1 MNSNSLTVWSFYHR
15 LMDWPDDR
23 FWIKSQSIHTLL
35 FYLAEP
41 NQITAKQIDHQTI
54 IHPKYNFSF
63 YSSQIWRFYLF
74 IIIMMLRKA
83 NMSSLICYGLNE
95 IVTHILEFMYLVTIS
110 LYMILKTPFVI
121 VFCMIKSESATNYDK
136 YSNEQF

>member
-1 MNSNSLTVWSFYHR
+1 
-15 LMDWPDDR
+15 
-23 FWIKSQSIHTLL
+23 
-35 FYLAEP
+35 
-41 NQITAKQIDHQTI
+41 
-54 IHPKYNFSF
+54 
-63 YSSQIWRFYLF
+63 
-74 IIIMMLRKA
+74 
-83 NMSSLICYGLNE
+83 MSSLICYGLNE